1 MPAHPHLRL
10 VPDDIGPDFVRF
22 LDEFPPPEAALII
35 DCDVCV
41 ARATDACDDCMVS
54 YLVGHEAGTP
64 VVLDAEE
71 KRAVELLADAGL
83 VPASRFSPRPGV
95 A

>member
-1 MPAHPHLRL
+1 MTRHFHLRL
-10 VPDDIGPDFVRF
+10 VPDGVDPAEF
-22 LDEFPPPEAALII
+22 LVGPPETGLTI

-41 ARATDACDDCMVS
+41 AQHTDACDDCVVS
-54 YLVGHEAGTP
+54 YLVGHEEGTP
-64 VVLDAEE
+64 VVLDSEE
-71 KRAVELLADAGL
+71 RRAVELLAEAGL

>member
-1 MPAHPHLRL
+1 MAQPSHLRL
-10 VPDDIGPDFVRF
+10 VPTGPDLF
-22 LDEFPPPEAALII
+22 EPHATEAALTI
-35 DCDVCV
+35 DCAVCEV
-41 ARATDACDDCMVS
+41 RDTDACDDCIVS

-64 VVLDAEE
+64 VVLDADE

-83 VPASRFSPRPGV
+83 VPASRFAPRPGV

>member
-1 MPAHPHLRL
+1 MAAHSHLRL
-10 VPDDIGPDFVRF
+10 VPDSPGPDF
-22 LDEFPPPEAALII
+22 LAILEPEAALTI

-41 ARATDACDDCMVS
+41 MSETDACDDCMVS

-64 VVLDAEE
+64 VVLDEAE

-83 VPASRFSPRPGV
+83 VPASRFQPRPGV

>member
-1 MPAHPHLRL
+1 MAQPSHLRL
-10 VPDDIGPDFVRF
+10 VPTGPD
-22 LDEFPPPEAALII
+22 LLEPYSAEPALTI
-35 DCDVCV
+35 DCAVCEV
-41 ARATDACDDCMVS
+41 RDTDACDDCVVS

-64 VVLDAEE
+64 VVLDADE

-83 VPASRFSPRPGV
+83 VPGSRFAPRPGV

>member
-1 MPAHPHLRL
+1 MAIHPHLRL
-10 VPDDIGPDFVRF
+10 VPADAGPDY
-22 LDEFPPPEAALII
+22 LDGPHSEVALTI
-35 DCDVCV
+35 DCAVCTMQHTDV
-41 ARATDACDDCMVS
+41 CDDCVVS

-71 KRAVELLADAGL
+71 MRAVELLADAGL
-83 VPASRFSPRPGV
+83 VPASRFDPRPGV

>member
-1 MPAHPHLRL
+1 MPVHPHLRL
-10 VPDDIGPDFVRF
+10 VPDQPGPEFRR
-22 LDEFPPPEAALII
+22 LGDEEPALTI
-35 DCDVCV
+35 DCAVCE
-41 ARATDACDDCMVS
+41 ALDTDACDDCVVS

-64 VVLDAEE
+64 VILDREE
-71 KRAVELLADAGL
+71 KRAVDLLADAGL

>member
-1 MPAHPHLRL
+1 MAASSHLRL
-10 VPDDIGPDFVRF
+10 VPNLPHGFDS
-22 LDEFPPPEAALII
+22 PPVDAALTI
-35 DCDVCV
+35 DCAVCEV
-41 ARATDACDDCMVS
+41 RDTDACDDCVVS

-64 VVLDAEE
+64 VILDAEE
-71 KRAVELLADAGL
+71 KRAVDLLAEAGL

>member
-1 MPAHPHLRL
+1 MAHTSHLRL
-10 VPDDIGPDFVRF
+10 VPAGTDFLEYSQPDV
-22 LDEFPPPEAALII
+22 PEPGLTI
-35 DCDVCV
+35 DCAVCEV
-41 ARATDACDDCMVS
+41 RETDACDDCVVS
-54 YLVGHEAGTP
+54 YLVGHEIDTP

-83 VPASRFSPRPGV
+83 VPASRFTPRPGV

>member
-1 MPAHPHLRL
+1 MALPSHLRL
-10 VPDDIGPDFVRF
+10 VPDLPHDLLPGPEPSAD
-22 LDEFPPPEAALII
+22 DAACTI
-35 DCDVCV
+35 DCAVCEV
-41 ARATDACDDCMVS
+41 RDTDACDDCVVS

-83 VPASRFSPRPGV
+83 VPASRFTPRPGV

>member
-1 MPAHPHLRL
+1 MAAHPHLRL
-10 VPDDIGPDFVRF
+10 VPDDAAFDF
-22 LDEFPPPEAALII
+22 LQSSHAEPALTI
-35 DCDVCV
+35 DCDVCAV
-41 ARATDACDDCMVS
+41 RETDACDDCVVS

-71 KRAVELLADAGL
+71 KRAVELLAEAGL
-83 VPASRFSPRPGV
+83 VPASRFDPRPGV

>member
-1 MPAHPHLRL
+1 MVRHMAHASHLRL
-10 VPDDIGPDFVRF
+10 VSSL
-22 LDEFPPPEAALII
+22 LDHQVEEPALTI
-35 DCDVCV
+35 DCAVCEV
-41 ARATDACDDCMVS
+41 RDTDACDDCVVS
-54 YLVGHEAGTP
+54 YLVGHEVGTP

-83 VPASRFSPRPGV
+83 VPASRFAPRPGV

>member
-1 MPAHPHLRL
+1 MAPHPHLRL
-10 VPDDIGPDFVRF
+10 VSDAAAARF
-22 LDEFPPPEAALII
+22 PGAAHSDVALTI
-35 DCDVCV
+35 DCAVCTM
-41 ARATDACDDCMVS
+41 RHTDACDDCVVS

-64 VVLDAEE
+64 VVLDAAE

-83 VPASRFSPRPGV
+83 VPASRFDPRPGV

>member
-1 MPAHPHLRL
+1 MAHTSHLRL
-10 VPDDIGPDFVRF
+10 VPAGSDFNGSSVPAGAGPG
-22 LDEFPPPEAALII
+22 LTI
-35 DCDVCV
+35 DCAVCEV
-41 ARATDACDDCMVS
+41 RETDACDDCVVS

-64 VVLDAEE
+64 VVLDADE

-83 VPASRFSPRPGV
+83 VPASRFVPRPGV